1 MSDFWTQ
8 LIEYTNV
15 VENET
20 SDIDNPEHLLSKLLT
35 HAEHEQELLEAQF
48 NPISTTTKENLSI
61 VSQLQNGISMTKKLL
76 EQHEQL
82 RIQERKLAI
91 EIKSHENKA
100 ELIAQDFRTTV
111 KRLNN
116 TARIIDYLHC
126 LETLLKYSSALET
139 SLSTESLD
147 ESLSIYCKLAH
158 LTELVLD
165 TSTEHLRSYS
175 VNLTLYW
182 YEQLKTVIDS
192 RMEKILNLIEFPYV
206 HKMSSSHL
214 SELFDMNRDKLKE
227 ELKYLLK
234 LHLPNHI
241 KHDDVQ
247 PRLRF
252 IGWKPIPLVIQM
264 LLKGFITRFNFHFY
278 GKQKTNDRRKPEWY
292 LNQIVSWILDHDY
305 FLTEQLQPLINE
317 FSDVSPINV
326 KVEFIRGL
334 IELIIVKLDSQ
345 ITSILIDTSLFTHYI
360 EEILI
365 FSQRLFEKDIDY
377 PYDLPNC
384 MNLLCDEIVFEK
396 WFQVEQD
403 VSRTKLDKIFQSPTA
418 HQSVYERMLERAPDE
433 IKISECAETFLTL
446 LHAMEDR
453 YRHVPYPSCSLRLFS
468 LQLDLFDEFLRDL
481 KFSLN
486 IEQQDIDP
494 LSKHFCSILNS
505 VVYIADVIQQ
515 WKNRSHYQRL
525 QYLYD
530 EYKVFI
536 KKYGTDN
543 LDEENLNMIQIDSTL
558 AQQFDLIQLNKENN
572 FVTASI
578 FDHLLEQYR
587 DEEET
592 DCNIIVNHIVSLLK
606 TKSRRYINEKWSTMP
621 NPKDYFNMSISPS
634 AIDILLELQ
643 TIFSNLSIN
652 LVKNVSNEIRARVT
666 MEFDEYLFN
675 WIVNDHTFNEG
686 GASQFLFDINRGWS
700 RIANDHVSQLFNKCR
715 ESALLLTM
723 PIGSALLL
731 VDALQQELSIKSLS
745 NVSSK
750 DSLVSSPLPSALHEM
765 GIHHLSEFGAGQVLQ
780 RRLDL
785 TNC

>member
-15 VENET
+15 IENET
-20 SDIDNPEHLLSKLLT
+20 LDIDNPEHLLSKLLT
-35 HAEHEQELLEAQF
+35 HAEHERELLEAQF
-48 NPISTTTKENLSI
+48 NPISSITKENLSI
-61 VSQLQNGISMTKKLL
+61 VSQLQNGISMAKKLL

-100 ELIAQDFRTTV
+100 ELNAQDFRTTV

-126 LETLLKYSSALET
+126 LETLLNYSSALKT

-147 ESLSIYCKLAH
+147 ESLSIYTKLAH
-158 LTELVLD
+158 LTELVHD
-165 TSTEHLRSYS
+165 TSTEYLRSYS

-192 RMEKILNLIEFPYV
+192 RMEKILNTIEFPYV
-206 HKMSSSHL
+206 HKVPASHL
-214 SELFDMNRDKLKE
+214 NELFDKNRDKLKQ
-227 ELKYLLK
+227 ELNYLLK
-234 LHLPNHI
+234 LRLPNHI
-241 KHDDVQ
+241 KHNDVQ
-247 PRLRF
+247 SRLRF
-252 IGWKPIPLVIQM
+252 IGWKPIPLLIQI
-264 LLKGFITRFNFHFY
+264 LLKGLIIRFNFHFY

-292 LNQIVSWILDHDY
+292 LNQIISWILDHDY
-305 FLTEQLQPLINE
+305 FLIEQLQPLINE
-317 FSDVSPINV
+317 FSDVPPINV

-365 FSQRLFEKDIDY
+365 FSQRLFVKDIDY
-377 PYDLPNC
+377 PHNLPNC

-403 VSRTKLDKIFQSPTA
+403 VSRTKLNNIFQSPTA
-418 HQSVYERMLERAPDE
+418 HQSVYERMLERTPDE

-468 LQLDLFDEFLRDL
+468 LQIDLFDDFLHDL
-481 KFSLN
+481 KISLN

-505 VVYIADVIQQ
+505 IVYIADVIQQ

-525 QYLYD
+525 QYFYD
-530 EYKVFI
+530 EYKIFI
-536 KKYGTDN
+536 KNYGTDN
-543 LDEENLNMIQIDSTL
+543 NDEENFNRIDIDSTL
-558 AQQFDLIQLNKENN
+558 AQQFDLIQLNKETN
-572 FVTASI
+572 FTVASI
-578 FDHLLEQYR
+578 FDYLLEQYR
-587 DEEET
+587 DDEEKM
-592 DCNIIVNHIVSLLK
+592 CNIIVNYIVSLLK
-606 TKSRRYINEKWSTMP
+606 AKSRRYINEKWSTMP
-621 NPKDYFNMSISPS
+621 SPKDYFNMSISLS
-634 AIDILLELQ
+634 AIDMLVELQ
-643 TIFSNLSIN
+643 TTFSNLSIN
-652 LVKNVSNEIRARVT
+652 LLKNISNEIRARII
-666 MEFDEYLFN
+666 MEFDGYLFS
-675 WIVNDHTFNEG
+675 WLVNDHTFNEG
-686 GASQFLFDINRGWS
+686 GASQFLFDINQGWT
-700 RIANDHVSQLFNKCR
+700 RIANDHVSLLFNKCR

-731 VDALQQELSIKSLS
+731 VDALQQELSMTSLS

-750 DSLVSSPLPSALHEM
+750 ESIISSPLPSALHEM
-765 GIHHLSEFGAGQVLQ
+765 GIHHLSEFEADQILQ

>member
-15 VENET
+15 IENET
-20 SDIDNPEHLLSKLLT
+20 LDIDNPEHLLSKLLT
-35 HAEHEQELLEAQF
+35 HAEHERELLEAQF
-48 NPISTTTKENLSI
+48 NPISSITKENLSI
-61 VSQLQNGISMTKKLL
+61 VSQLQNGISMAKKLL

-100 ELIAQDFRTTV
+100 ELNAQDFRTTV

-126 LETLLKYSSALET
+126 LETLLNYSSALKT

-147 ESLSIYCKLAH
+147 ESLSIYTKLAH
-158 LTELVLD
+158 LTELVHD
-165 TSTEHLRSYS
+165 TSTEYLRSYS

-192 RMEKILNLIEFPYV
+192 RMEKILNTIEFPYV
-206 HKMSSSHL
+206 HKVPASHL
-214 SELFDMNRDKLKE
+214 NELFDKNRDKLKQ
-227 ELKYLLK
+227 ELNYLLK
-234 LHLPNHI
+234 LRLPNHI
-241 KHDDVQ
+241 KHNDVQ
-247 PRLRF
+247 SRLRF
-252 IGWKPIPLVIQM
+252 IGWKPIPLLIQI
-264 LLKGFITRFNFHFY
+264 LLKGFIIRFNFHFY

-292 LNQIVSWILDHDY
+292 LNQIISWILDHDY
-305 FLTEQLQPLINE
+305 FLIEQLQPLINE
-317 FSDVSPINV
+317 FSDVPPINV

-365 FSQRLFEKDIDY
+365 FSQRLFVKDIDY
-377 PYDLPNC
+377 PHNLPNC

-403 VSRTKLDKIFQSPTA
+403 VSRTKLNNIFQSPTA
-418 HQSVYERMLERAPDE
+418 HQSVYERMLERTPDE

-468 LQLDLFDEFLRDL
+468 LQIDLFDDFLHDL
-481 KFSLN
+481 KISLN

-505 VVYIADVIQQ
+505 IVYIADVIQQ

-525 QYLYD
+525 QYFYD
-530 EYKVFI
+530 EYKIFI
-536 KKYGTDN
+536 KNYGTDN
-543 LDEENLNMIQIDSTL
+543 NDEENFNRIDIDSTL
-558 AQQFDLIQLNKENN
+558 AQQFDLIQLNKETN
-572 FVTASI
+572 FTVASI
-578 FDHLLEQYR
+578 FDYLLEQYR
-587 DEEET
+587 DDEEKM
-592 DCNIIVNHIVSLLK
+592 CNIIVNYIVSLLK
-606 TKSRRYINEKWSTMP
+606 AKSRRYINEKWSTMP
-621 NPKDYFNMSISPS
+621 SPKDYFNMSISLS
-634 AIDILLELQ
+634 AIDMLVELQ
-643 TIFSNLSIN
+643 TTFSNLSIN
-652 LVKNVSNEIRARVT
+652 LLKNISNEIRARII
-666 MEFDEYLFN
+666 MEFDGYLFS
-675 WIVNDHTFNEG
+675 WLVNDHTFNEG
-686 GASQFLFDINRGWS
+686 GASQFLFDINQGWT
-700 RIANDHVSQLFNKCR
+700 RIANDHVSLLFNKCR

-731 VDALQQELSIKSLS
+731 VDALQQELSMTSLS

-750 DSLVSSPLPSALHEM
+750 ESIISSPLPSALHEM
-765 GIHHLSEFGAGQVLQ
+765 GIHHLSEFEADQILQ